1 MDISISEKMRW
12 QNVMGLIHMKKDRGS
27 TPDSAYAVLIDSLS
41 MSFHE

>member
-27 TPDSAYAVLIDSLS
+27 TPGSAYAVLIDFLS
-41 MSFHE
+41 MSLHD